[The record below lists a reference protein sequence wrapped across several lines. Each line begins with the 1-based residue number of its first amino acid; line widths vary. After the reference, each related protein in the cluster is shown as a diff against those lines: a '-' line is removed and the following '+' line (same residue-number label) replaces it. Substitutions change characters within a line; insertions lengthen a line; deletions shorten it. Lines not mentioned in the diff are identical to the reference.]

1 MDEFPEILQYVCSY
15 LNEQGIDY
23 VIVGGVAV
31 MYYGVPRTT
40 VDIDILLQIDE
51 TAINPFSEFL
61 ISKGFDASADDM
73 RAAFAECS
81 HSTIF
86 YLDSALRLDI
96 QGINSQFDQMTI
108 DRAVTIDLFDVILK
122 LGSLEDTLI
131 NKILFQGEQDLRDA
145 HGIYR
150 INHELLNISYIEDTC
165 KMLGI
170 FEKWTDF
177 LTETNF

>member
-15 LNEQGIDY
+15 LNEHNIDY

-31 MYYGVPRTT
+31 MYHGVPRTT
-40 VDIDILLQIDE
+40 VDIDLLLEIDE
-51 TAINPFSEFL
+51 SAIVPFSDFL
-61 ISKGFDASADDM
+61 SSKGFVSSAEDL
-73 RAAFAECS
+73 RAAFAEHA

-86 YLDSALRLDI
+86 YCDSALRLDI

-108 DRAVTIDLFDVILK
+108 DRAVSITLFDVILK
-122 LGSLEDTLI
+122 LGTVEDTLI

-150 INHELLNISYIEDTC
+150 INQELLNLAYIEDTC

-177 LTETNF
+177 LTETAL